1 MRMPESIPIV
11 VKPRAAATGMV
22 VAILRELEAAL
33 QALIEHGTRH
43 VIDLSA
49 MPLPMC
55 DRQALEA
62 ALGEGELRM
71 DLQALGHS
79 RIRES
84 SLPGIWWLRHE
95 GPDGRLLAE
104 HIEVATVPSIVAA
117 HAEDLAPARTRLATL
132 VEQASR
138 GSDA

>member
-1 MRMPESIPIV
+1 MRTLESIPIV
-11 VKPRAAATGMV
+11 VEPCAAATGMV
-22 VAILRELEAAL
+22 TAILRELEAAL
-33 QALIEHGTRH
+33 HALLDHGTRH

-49 MPLPMC
+49 MPLSAR
-55 DRQALEA
+55 DRQALERT
-62 ALGEGELRM
+62 LGEGELRM

-104 HIEVATVPSIVAA
+104 HIEVATVPAIVAA
-117 HAEDLAPARTRLATL
+117 HADDLATTRIRLAAL
-132 VEQASR
+132 IEQVSR
-138 GSDA
+138 GGDA